1 MEVRLKKM
9 IFRRWF
15 INHQD
20 SYDGQGMIITAFAI
34 LFVCGGTN
42 STDIGVIP
50 SKCANG
56 RKFVA

>member
-1 MEVRLKKM
+1 MKK
-9 IFRRWF
+9 IFRRRF
-15 INHQD
+15 IQ
-20 SYDGQGMIITAFAI
+20 SSPLYDGQGMIITAFVI

-50 SKCANG
+50 CKCGNG

>member
-1 MEVRLKKM
+1 M